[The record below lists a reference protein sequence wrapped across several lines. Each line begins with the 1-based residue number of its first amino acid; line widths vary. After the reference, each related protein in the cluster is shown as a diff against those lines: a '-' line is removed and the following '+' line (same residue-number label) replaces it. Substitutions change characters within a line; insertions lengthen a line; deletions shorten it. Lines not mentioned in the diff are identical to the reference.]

1 MKEYQFSRPP
11 DGDRS
16 QGWALLSVC
25 WAFVAAALVSTIL
38 RVWVR
43 VKLTRN
49 LGWDDHHMIIAM
61 TTTIIGAG
69 LITAEVIAGG
79 LGRHSYYLQP
89 SQRRLFAALGWSD
102 WIQTF
107 ITLMFTKISI
117 AIFLLRIV
125 DRRKVRMA
133 MHALIGCLVLF
144 TAVFVCLFLGV
155 CRPLK
160 AYWNTGMEAV
170 CFSDQVFENIV
181 IAQGV
186 LSIIT
191 DLICAAFPVF
201 FLRGLQVSLRTKIG
215 LCLLMGLGLITA
227 VCCAV
232 RTALSGAVKSPDV
245 TWDIAAN
252 VAWRLPEVNIGIV
265 CANAPALRPIYL
277 YFQGRLAS
285 QQSTS
290 RTAYSKNQMLEN
302 SGRRKGQSDLEN
314 GDSNATS
321 GSVGTAETAV
331 SYEMGIVGLSKDSN

>member
-1 MKEYQFSRPP
+1 M
-11 DGDRS
+11 
-16 QGWALLSVC
+16 
-25 WAFVAAALVSTIL
+25 
-38 RVWVR
+38 
-43 VKLTRN
+43 
-49 LGWDDHHMIIAM
+49 
-61 TTTIIGAG
+61 GAG

-89 SQRRLFAALGWSD
+89 SQRRLFAAIGWSD

-117 AIFLLRIV
+117 ALFLLRIV
-125 DRRKVRMA
+125 DSRKVRMA
-133 MHALIGCLVLF
+133 MYALIGCLVFF
-144 TAVFVCLFLGV
+144 TTIFVCLFLGV

-160 AYWNTGMEAV
+160 AYWNTGMDAV
-170 CFSDQVFENIV
+170 CLSDNVFKNIV

-232 RTALSGAVKSPDV
+232 RTGLSAAVKSPDV

-265 CANAPALRPIYL
+265 CANAPALRPVYL
-277 YFQGRLAS
+277 YFQGRLVS
-285 QQSTS
+285 QQST
-290 RTAYSKNQMLEN
+290 AYSRDKMMN
-302 SGRRKGQSDLEN
+302 SSTRKKGQDDLEN
-314 GDSNATS
+314 GHSNITS
-321 GSVGTAETAV
+321 GSVATAETAV
-331 SYEMGIVGLSKDSN
+331 SYEMGMVGLSRDARWHDTNNIGNI

>member
-1 MKEYQFSRPP
+1 M
-11 DGDRS
+11 
-16 QGWALLSVC
+16 
-25 WAFVAAALVSTIL
+25 
-38 RVWVR
+38 
-43 VKLTRN
+43 
-49 LGWDDHHMIIAM
+49 
-61 TTTIIGAG
+61 GAG

-89 SQRRLFAALGWSD
+89 SQRRLFAAVGWSD

-117 AIFLLRIV
+117 ALFLLRIV
-125 DRRKVRMA
+125 DSRKVRMA
-133 MHALIGCLVLF
+133 MYALIGCLVFF
-144 TAVFVCLFLGV
+144 TTIFVCLFLGV

-160 AYWNTGMEAV
+160 AYWNVGMEAV
-170 CFSDQVFENIV
+170 CLSDNVFENIV

-201 FLRGLQVSLRTKIG
+201 FLKGLQVSLRTKIG

-227 VCCAV
+227 VCCTV
-232 RTALSGAVKSPDV
+232 RTALSAAVKSPDV
-245 TWDIAAN
+245 TWDVVAN

-285 QQSTS
+285 QQSNS
-290 RTAYSKNQMLEN
+290 RTAYSRDKMMN
-302 SGRRKGQSDLEN
+302 SSAKRKVQGDLEN
-314 GDSNATS
+314 GESNVTS

-331 SYEMGIVGLSKDSN
+331 SYEMGIVGLSKDSR